1 MRNEELTCGHF
12 VNPFTDIG
20 FKIIFGQ
27 PASKELL
34 ITLLNELLA
43 GEHQIEN
50 LTFLDKE
57 NRSDNL
63 DDAGI
68 IYDLYCL
75 TATGEYIIV
84 EMQNRFHSNF
94 LDRTLFYMCRA
105 IGRQVENI
113 REKRKKERELRTDEP
128 AQEEEDDF
136 MLREEKAD
144 YYGARYRLSTVY
156 GIFLMNFRE
165 PGLDAKF
172 RTDTVIADRES
183 GKTVNP
189 HFRQIYLQFPYFTKE
204 LNECET
210 LYDKLIYT
218 LKNMQHW
225 NRMPDALKEQV
236 FNRLEELAA
245 VANLSMED
253 RIAYDKALDRYRV
266 SRIVE
271 EDVRR
276 AGWEQ
281 GLEEGRAKGLEE
293 GREKGLKEGRAKG
306 MKEGIEKGM
315 EEGRVEGRVE
325 GRAEGRA
332 EEKKSI
338 ARNLKSL
345 HFTTEQIMQATGLS
359 KAEIEAL

>member
-1 MRNEELTCGHF
+1 M
-12 VNPFTDIG
+12 NPFTDIG

-27 PASKELL
+27 PASKDLL

-50 LTFLDKE
+50 LIFLDKE
-57 NRSDNL
+57 NRSDNM

-75 TATGEYIIV
+75 TTTGEYIIV
-84 EMQNRFHSNF
+84 EMQNRMHSNF

-113 REKRKKERELRTDEP
+113 REKKQKERELCQTESDL
-128 AQEEEDDF
+128 EEDNDF
-136 MLREEKAD
+136 LGEPKPD
-144 YYGARYRLSTVY
+144 SYGSRYKLSTVY
-156 GIFLMNFRE
+156 GVFLMNFSE
-165 PGLDAKF
+165 PGLEDKF

-183 GKTVNP
+183 GKVVNA
-189 HFRQIYLQFPYFTKE
+189 HFRQIYLQFPFFKKE

-236 FNRLEELAA
+236 FSRLEELAA
-245 VANLSMED
+245 VANLSLED

-271 EDVRR
+271 EDARE
-276 AGWEQ
+276 AGWKK
-281 GLEEGRAKGLEE
+281 GLAEGRAE
-293 GREKGLKEGRAKG
+293 GHAEGK
-306 MKEGIEKGM
+306 
-315 EEGRVEGRVE
+315 VE
-325 GRAEGRA
+325 GRAEGKA
-332 EEKKSI
+332 EEKRAI
-338 ARNLKSL
+338 ARNMKAIGLTL
-345 HFTTEQIMQATGLS
+345 EQIKTATGLT
-359 KAEIEAL
+359 ENEREAL

>member
-1 MRNEELTCGHF
+1 MSRSDFIGSHF

-27 PASKELL
+27 PASKDLL

-50 LTFLDKE
+50 LIFLDKE
-57 NRSDNL
+57 NRSDNM

-75 TATGEYIIV
+75 TTTGEYIIV
-84 EMQNRFHSNF
+84 EMQNRMHSNF

-113 REKRKKERELRTDEP
+113 REKKKKERELCQTESDQEDNDFLGEP
-128 AQEEEDDF
+128 KPDS
-136 MLREEKAD
+136 
-144 YYGARYRLSTVY
+144 YGSRYKLSTVY
-156 GIFLMNFRE
+156 GVFLMNFSE
-165 PGLDAKF
+165 PGLEDKF
-172 RTDTVIADRES
+172 RTDTVITDRES
-183 GKTVNP
+183 GKVVNA
-189 HFRQIYLQFPYFTKE
+189 HFRQIYLQFPFFKKE

-236 FNRLEELAA
+236 FSRLEELAA
-245 VANLSMED
+245 VANLSLED

-271 EDVRR
+271 EDARE
-276 AGWEQ
+276 AGWKK
-281 GLEEGRAKGLEE
+281 GLEEGRAKGH
-293 GREKGLKEGRAKG
+293 A
-306 MKEGIEKGM
+306 
-315 EEGRVEGRVE
+315 E

-332 EEKKSI
+332 EGLAEGKVEGRAEGKAEEKRAI
-338 ARNLKSL
+338 ARNMKAIGLTL
-345 HFTTEQIMQATGLS
+345 EQIKTATGLTEN
-359 KAEIEAL
+359 EIEAL

>member
-1 MRNEELTCGHF
+1 MSYRNIGLGHF
-12 VNPFTDIG
+12 VNPFTDLG

-34 ITLLNELLA
+34 ITLLNELLK
-43 GEHQIEN
+43 GEHHIEN

-57 NRSDNL
+57 NKSDNI

-75 TATGEYIIV
+75 TSTGEYIIV
-84 EMQNRFHSNF
+84 EMQNRPHSNF
-94 LDRTLFYMCRA
+94 IDRTLFYMCRA

-113 REKRKKERELRTDEP
+113 REKRKKERELKLENGNESIGVENDDELFLSEP
-128 AQEEEDDF
+128 DAVS
-136 MLREEKAD
+136 
-144 YYGARYRLSTVY
+144 YGAKYKLSTVY
-156 GIFLMNFRE
+156 GIFLMNFKE
-165 PGLDAKF
+165 PGLDEKF
-172 RTDTVIADRES
+172 RTDTVITDREN
-183 GKTVNP
+183 GKVINT

-204 LNECET
+204 LGECET

-236 FNRLEELAA
+236 FNRLNELAA

-271 EDVRR
+271 EDARE
-276 AGWEQ
+276 AGWKKGIEEGRAKGIEEGRVK

-293 GREKGLKEGRAKG
+293 GKAEGK
-306 MKEGIEKGM
+306 
-315 EEGRVEGRVE
+315 
-325 GRAEGRA
+325 AEGRA
-332 EEKKSI
+332 EERRKNARAMKEIGIPTVQI
-338 ARNLKSL
+338 AKV
-345 HFTTEQIMQATGLS
+345 TGLS
-359 KAEIEAL
+359 EAEIEEL

>member
-1 MRNEELTCGHF
+1 MSRSDFIGSHF

-27 PASKELL
+27 PASKDLL

-50 LTFLDKE
+50 LIFLDKE
-57 NRSDNL
+57 NRSDNM

-75 TATGEYIIV
+75 TTTGEYIIV
-84 EMQNRFHSNF
+84 EMQNRMHSNF

-113 REKRKKERELRTDEP
+113 REKKQKERELCQTESDL
-128 AQEEEDDF
+128 EEDNDF
-136 MLREEKAD
+136 LGEPKPD
-144 YYGARYRLSTVY
+144 SYGSRYKLSTVY
-156 GIFLMNFRE
+156 GVFLMNFSE
-165 PGLDAKF
+165 PGLEDKF

-183 GKTVNP
+183 GKVVNA
-189 HFRQIYLQFPYFTKE
+189 HFRQIYLQFPFFKKE

-236 FNRLEELAA
+236 FSRLEELAA
-245 VANLSMED
+245 VANLSLED

-271 EDVRR
+271 EDARE
-276 AGWEQ
+276 AGWKK
-281 GLEEGRAKGLEE
+281 GLAEGRAE
-293 GREKGLKEGRAKG
+293 GHAEGK
-306 MKEGIEKGM
+306 
-315 EEGRVEGRVE
+315 VE
-325 GRAEGRA
+325 GRAEGKA
-332 EEKKSI
+332 EEKRAI
-338 ARNLKSL
+338 ARNMKAIGLAL
-345 HFTTEQIMQATGLS
+345 EQIKTATGLTEN
-359 KAEIEAL
+359 EIEAL